1 MIGFLHGKIISK
13 KPTEVLVDVGGVGY
27 SVNISLNTFESL
39 GDVEAEVSLFT
50 HLHIKENEFSLY
62 GFSEEEEKN
71 IFLLLI
77 SVSGIG
83 PKLALSVLSG
93 IKAAELISAIQN
105 QDLIRLKS
113 IHGIGKKTAERLIL
127 ELKDKI
133 GGVIEQTSEE
143 QGVNAYTLKSD
154 AVAALVS
161 LGFNVKKAEALINQI
176 VLQNAEIQLEELI
189 KEALKRANG

>member
-1 MIGFLHGKIISK
+1 MIGFLRGKIISK
-13 KPTEVLVDVGGVGY
+13 KPTEVLIDVGGVGY
-27 SVNISLNTFESL
+27 AVNISLTTYEKL
-39 GDVEAEVSLFT
+39 GEVNSETELFT
-50 HLHIKENEFSLY
+50 HLHVKENEFSLY
-62 GFSEEEEKN
+62 GFSESEEKN
-71 IFLLLI
+71 VFLMLI

-93 IKAAELISAIQN
+93 IKTGDLIAAVRN

-133 GGVIEQTSEE
+133 GSASEE
-143 QGVNAYTLKSD
+143 EMQIEGGAYSVKTD

-161 LGFNVKKAEALINQI
+161 LGFTTKKAETLVNQI
-176 VLQNAEIQLEELI
+176 LHDKTDVQLEEVI
-189 KEALKRANG
+189 KEALKRASG